1 MCMRF
6 RAWAP
11 HYRRMRCRRMHSV
24 ARVVVKRIASLLFC
38 LPRGHITVAP
48 ALLLAAIPSGRTAV
62 LVSCVDLGGRRIIK
76 KKIVVTIVVP
86 HAIAITPFDLVSN
99 FVGAVFR
106 PLRQCRTGSRCQT
119 HEHDDSNPKGFGH
132 KYPLP
137 YLVHFDVPTEKDK

>member
-62 LVSCVDLGGRRIIK
+62 LVSCEDIASPLAVPVAL
-76 KKIVVTIVVP
+76 VVTLLVP
-86 HAIAITPFDLVSN
+86 PAMPDPTFAPGPN
-99 FVGAVFR
+99 F
-106 PLRQCRTGSRCQT
+106 
-119 HEHDDSNPKGFGH
+119 
-132 KYPLP
+132 
-137 YLVHFDVPTEKDK
+137 

>member
-38 LPRGHITVAP
+38 LPRRHITVAP

-62 LVSCVDLGGRRIIK
+62 LVCCVDIASRLAVLVA
-76 KKIVVTIVVP
+76 IVVTIVVA
-86 HAIAITPFDLVSN
+86 HAIVMKQFDLVSM
-99 FVGAVFR
+99 FVGVVF
-106 PLRQCRTGSRCQT
+106 
-119 HEHDDSNPKGFGH
+119 
-132 KYPLP
+132 
-137 YLVHFDVPTEKDK
+137 

>member
-38 LPRGHITVAP
+38 LPRRHITVAP

-62 LVSCVDLGGRRIIK
+62 LVSCEDIASSLAVPVA
-76 KKIVVTIVVP
+76 IVVPIVVP

-99 FVGAVFR
+99 FVGVVFSTLGQR
-106 PLRQCRTGSRCQT
+106 AALGPS
-119 HEHDDSNPKGFGH
+119 
-132 KYPLP
+132 
-137 YLVHFDVPTEKDK
+137 